1 MRIFNWGSSTPLQ
14 GALAGVPVANG
25 CRVLITSCPKRHQA
39 SRSNQTAALMARFG
53 KIRATEV

>member
-25 CRVLITSCPKRHQA
+25 CWVLITSCPKGHQV
-39 SRSNQTAALMARFG
+39 SGSHQTPEVMARSG
-53 KIRATEV
+53 KNRATEV